1 MTRVYLRPTAPA
13 VDLYAPEICLSPG
26 ESKTIGRAVEAAV
39 VIDDP
44 SISRLHARLT
54 AAAGGVLIEDLGSKN
69 GVFINGRPQSSGSI
83 SPGDCVRF
91 GNVEYALIE
100 ELEADPEP
108 AGRTVVRMAVPADAL
123 PPFDRTALAA
133 LLATSRELMAFDDL
147 TALLDRVLD
156 RLQTLLRPDRSA
168 ILLVDRATG
177 ELRPSAVRPTGA
189 YTSVSDFASSTIVRQ
204 ALAARELLIIS
215 DAGTDSRLQQAAS
228 VMRAGV
234 RSVICVP
241 LLGRTGQIGALYA
254 DQVGAAGAFTPELAQ
269 YAAAFASQAAAAL
282 ETAQL
287 YDDREQ
293 HFRATLEAFAK
304 AIDAR
309 DHYTAGHSKRVAA
322 YMLALAAAMSMKPG
336 ELEAARRACML
347 HDIGKVG
354 VPDAILFKPGP
365 LESSERGIMES
376 HATIGHGM
384 LEAVPFLR
392 DAMPGIRG
400 HHERWDGRGYPDR
413 LAATDIHLQPRLM
426 AVADSYDAMT
436 SDRHYRG
443 ALPVD
448 EAARRLREGSGTQ
461 FDPAAIEVFDSVE
474 AEFRASHARFHR

>member
-1 MTRVYLRPTAPA
+1 M
-13 VDLYAPEICLSPG
+13 
-26 ESKTIGRAVEAAV
+26 
-39 VIDDP
+39 
-44 SISRLHARLT
+44 
-54 AAAGGVLIEDLGSKN
+54 LIEDLGSKN
-69 GVFINGRPQSSGSI
+69 GVFINGRPQSSGSMM
-83 SPGDCVRF
+83 PGDRVRF
-91 GNVEYALIE
+91 GTVEYALIE
-100 ELEADPEP
+100 DVAADPEQ
-108 AGRTVVRMAVPADAL
+108 ADQTIVRIAVPADAL
-123 PPFDRTALAA
+123 HPIDRTALAA
-133 LLATSRELMAFDDL
+133 LLATSRELMACNDL
-147 TALLDRVLD
+147 AALLDRVLD
-156 RLQTLLRPDRSA
+156 RLQTILKPDRSA
-168 ILLVDRATG
+168 ILLVDPATG
-177 ELRPSAVRPTGA
+177 ELRPSAVRPPGA

-215 DAGTDSRLQQAAS
+215 DAGTDSRVQHAAS
-228 VMRAGV
+228 VRRAGV

-241 LLGRTGQIGALYA
+241 LLGRARQIGALYA
-254 DQVGAAGAFTPELAQ
+254 DQVGSAGAFTPELAQ

-304 AIDAR
+304 GIDAR
-309 DHYTAGHSKRVAA
+309 DHYTAGHSERVTV
-322 YMLALAAAMSMKPG
+322 YTRALAGAMGMEPG
-336 ELEAARRACML
+336 ELETARRACML

-365 LESSERGIMES
+365 LDPSERGIMES
-376 HATIGHGM
+376 HVTIGHGM
-384 LEAVPFLR
+384 LQAVPFLR

-413 LAATDIHLQPRLM
+413 LAATDIHLHPRLM

-448 EAARRLREGSGTQ
+448 EAARRLREGSGAQ
-461 FDPAAIEVFDSVE
+461 FDPAAIELFDTVE
-474 AEFRASHARFHR
+474 AEFRAIHARFCR

>member
-1 MTRVYLRPTAPA
+1 MRVCLRPTAHV
-13 VDLYAPEICLSPG
+13 VDLYVPDIRLSPG

-44 SISRLHARLT
+44 SLSRLHARLT
-54 AAAGGVLIEDLGSKN
+54 AERGGVLIEDLGSKN
-69 GVFINGRPQSSGSI
+69 GVFVNGQPQSSASI
-83 SPGDCVRF
+83 VPGDHVRF
-91 GNVEYALIE
+91 GSVEYALIE
-100 ELEADPEP
+100 EVTAAPEQT
-108 AGRTVVRMAVPADAL
+108 GQTIVRMAVPADASH
-123 PPFDRTALAA
+123 PIDRTALAA

-156 RLQTLLRPDRSA
+156 RLQTILRPDRSA
-168 ILLVDRATG
+168 ILLVDPATG
-177 ELRPSAVRPTGA
+177 ELTPGAVRPPGA
-189 YTSVSDFASSTIVRQ
+189 YTSVSEFASSTIVRQ
-204 ALAARELLIIS
+204 ALAAREVLILS
-215 DAGTDSRLQQAAS
+215 DAGADSRVQHAPS
-228 VMRAGV
+228 VRSAGV

-241 LLGRTGQIGALYA
+241 LLGRARQIGALYA
-254 DQVGAAGAFTPELAQ
+254 DRVGSAGAFTPTLAQ

-304 AIDAR
+304 GIDAR
-309 DHYTAGHSKRVAA
+309 DHYTAGHSNRVAA
-322 YMLALAAAMSMKPG
+322 YTLALAGAMGMAPG
-336 ELEAARRACML
+336 DLETARRACML

-365 LESSERGIMES
+365 LDPSERGIMES
-376 HATIGHGM
+376 HVTIGYGM

-392 DAMPGIRG
+392 DALPGIRG
-400 HHERWDGRGYPDR
+400 HHERWDGLGYPDR
-413 LAATDIHLQPRLM
+413 LAATDIPVHTRLI

-443 ALPVD
+443 ALPLD

-461 FDPAAIEVFDSVE
+461 FDPTAIALFDTVE
-474 AEFRASHARFHR
+474 SEFRASHARFHR